1 MENVARK
8 NPRGDVK
15 IDTDMSPFLQEKLLP
30 TLDDQTKRNGPTT
43 TASRGKRHA
52 PDVLKKRSGQEMQHQ
67 SVGSTATTSS
77 AAADPKSGWEAGRA
91 ASLEGGGFHR
101 QQQPTRV
108 RHGKDVSNV
117 NPRTRIRPL
126 SPRFRAIYGRKRDET
141 TAIATAGEQHISTM
155 GKARLPSME
164 PTGAAGVAA
173 TGRRG
178 RTGGGGG
185 DGYSRTTR
193 VVTSASLKTLSLK
206 QMSEG
211 QDPSGRGTEDELERC
226 IYNVVCSF
234 LVRET
239 RR

>member
-1 MENVARK
+1 M
-8 NPRGDVK
+8 K

-30 TLDDQTKRNGPTT
+30 TLDDQTKRTGPTT

-52 PDVLKKRSGQEMQHQ
+52 PNILKKRRGQEMQHQ
-67 SVGSTATTSS
+67 PVGSTATTIS
-77 AAADPKSGWEAGRA
+77 AAADPKSVWEAGRA

-101 QQQPTRV
+101 QQQQPTRV
-108 RHGKDVSNV
+108 RHVEDVSNA

-126 SPRFRAIYGRKRDET
+126 SPRYRARRKRHET
-141 TAIATAGEQHISTM
+141 TAIATAGEHNISTT
-155 GKARLPSME
+155 GRARLPLME
-164 PTGAAGVAA
+164 STGAAEAA
-173 TGRRG
+173 AAARQRG
-178 RTGGGGG
+178 RTEGGSG

-193 VVTSASLKTLSLK
+193 VSTSASLKTLSLK
-206 QMSEG
+206 QMSEE

-226 IYNVVCSF
+226 IYDVVFTC